1 MRVLCETR
9 LVDGQ
14 AFRRLSCATL
24 SKRWS
29 ILAERIRDIL
39 GRKAVNT
46 TPAQALVA
54 EAAAAST
61 PGGVD
66 KYKILLDLPP
76 TKVEPALGFKDY
88 ANALKGIIEESAPR
102 FAVGI
107 FGSWGS
113 GKTTLMRTI
122 EAQLDKTRT
131 ICVQF
136 SAWRY
141 EKEPHLIV
149 PLLDSVREAL
159 VVWGDRQAEN
169 KAKNQAIRTASTVG
183 KAVYSLLA
191 GLSFKIGL
199 PNAIEVS
206 FKANE
211 ALSEGRRQA
220 EEERAA
226 RVPRSFYHATFR
238 ALSECFSQFL
248 SSDSNRRIVVFV
260 DDLDRCL
267 PNSALEVLES
277 MKLFFDLPGFV
288 FVVGLDQN
296 VVEQCIDSKYGREQ
310 PPVLGAKEQ
319 VLTTGGPPQQPSA
332 ASRSNIYQVRGADYI
347 KKIFQVPFAL
357 PPVSIRQI
365 DEFIESILSESV
377 LPPDQDQLVRA
388 VVLPHLRYLVTESG
402 VNPREIKRY
411 INAFTLAIKVKPHLD
426 RHVVLTLQT
435 LAFRRDWEPV
445 RRSLLIY
452 RGVFT
457 DVVKSQLAGDEAA
470 VRNLDPTLGAV
481 PESFLRYVSVDAPG
495 AALLNCPSLDEYI
508 YAGAAVS
515 SSRGTQ
521 YLELIRGVAGLR
533 QHLASTRGTL
543 PGDWKAALSPFQGQL
558 SSLVSQLK
566 GSPQA
571 NLALLSLTA
580 LENWAGRAPTTPPDA
595 SVIEAWFAEAEQ
607 LISRALNQLMDLN
620 ESGSLTAAAAAA

>member
-1 MRVLCETR
+1 MNSTPTQT
-9 LVDGQ
+9 LVG
-14 AFRRLSCATL
+14 
-24 SKRWS
+24 
-29 ILAERIRDIL
+29 
-39 GRKAVNT
+39 
-46 TPAQALVA
+46 

-61 PGGVD
+61 PTSVHG
-66 KYKILLDLPP
+66 YKILLDLPP
-76 TKVEPALGFKDY
+76 TKVEPALGFTGY
-88 ANALKGIIEESAPR
+88 ANALKGIIEGSAPR

-113 GKTTLMRTI
+113 GKTTLMRAI
-122 EAQLDKTRT
+122 EAQLDQKQT

-141 EKEPHLIV
+141 EKEPQLIV
-149 PLLDSVREAL
+149 PLLDAVREAL
-159 VVWGDRQAEN
+159 VNWGDSQAG
-169 KAKNQAIRTASTVG
+169 AKVKDQAIRTASTVG

-248 SSDSNRRIVVFV
+248 GTDSNRRIVVFV

-310 PPVLGAKEQ
+310 TAALGAKQEVPTAEGRHQ
-319 VLTTGGPPQQPSA
+319 SPT
-332 ASRSNIYQVRGADYI
+332 ASRDNVYQVRGADYI

-357 PPVSIRQI
+357 PPVSVRQI
-365 DEFIESILSESV
+365 DDFVDSTLSESA
-377 LPPDQDQLVRA
+377 LPPEQDQLIRSR
-388 VVLPHLRYLVTESG
+388 VLPHLRYLVTESG

-411 INAFTLAIKVKPHLD
+411 INAFTLAIKVKPNLD
-426 RHVVLTLQT
+426 QDVVLTLQT

-452 RGVFT
+452 RNVFT
-457 DVVKSQLAGDEAA
+457 DVVNSQLGGDEAA
-470 VRNLDPTLGAV
+470 VRNLDPSLGAV
-481 PESFLRYVSVDAPG
+481 SESFLRYVSPGEPG
-495 AALLNCPSLDEYI
+495 APLLNCPSLDEYI

-533 QHLASTRGTL
+533 QHIASVRGTI
-543 PGDWKAALSPFQGQL
+543 PSDWKVALSPFEGQL

-580 LENWAGRAPTTPPDA
+580 LENWAGKAPAPTTPTAA
-595 SVIEAWFAEAEQ
+595 SVIEAWLGEADQ
-607 LISRALNQLMDLN
+607 LISRALNQLMDLY
-620 ESGSLTAAAAAA
+620 ESGSLTAGGQAA